1 MSAAVRA
8 RAALRSAV
16 VAVLLAPVHLWRA
29 TIALRQPRCR
39 YYPSCSTYAV
49 GALRVHGP
57 LRGSVLAARRVLRCH
72 PWSPGGV
79 DHVPP
84 ALPASPARG
93 GLEPPVK
100 SLVKRS
106 KKSPVKPSVQLSGVR
121 DA

>member
-1 MSAAVRA
+1 MIGPVEGVVAASR
-8 RAALRSAV
+8 RMM

-29 TIALRQPRCR
+29 TAVLRQPRCR

-57 LRGSVLAARRVLRCH
+57 LRGSGLALWRLLRCH

-79 DHVPP
+79 DHVPHQ
-84 ALPASPARG
+84 RT
-93 GLEPPVK
+93 
-100 SLVKRS
+100 
-106 KKSPVKPSVQLSGVR
+106 VQQSGVR